1 MSFYGEGAWEVEI
14 DGVEVFDV
22 SDADGAPVGA
32 FSSEATALGAQR
44 EVNLKKLLL
53 KKISP
58 EIDKGETW
66 GCEAV
71 FDDETS
77 VELFAEKFDGEWLVS
92 ESFDETL
99 NERQVRSSKPF

>member
-1 MSFYGEGAWEVEI
+1 MSFYGEAAWEVEI
-14 DGVEVFDV
+14 DGVAVLNA
-22 SDADGAPVGA
+22 SDADGAPIGA
-32 FSSEATALGAQR
+32 FASKAKALGAQR

-53 KKISP
+53 MQPI
-58 EIDKGETW
+58 EDDVETW

-77 VELFAEKFDGEWLVS
+77 VKLFAEELDSEWIVS
-92 ESFDETL
+92 ESFDQAL

>member
-1 MSFYGEGAWEVEI
+1 MGSRDRWRRGIFNA
-14 DGVEVFDV
+14 
-22 SDADGAPVGA
+22 SDSDGAPIGA
-32 FSSEATALGAQR
+32 FASKAKALGAQR

-53 KKISP
+53 MTQPI
-58 EIDKGETW
+58 EDDVETW

-77 VELFAEKFDGEWLVS
+77 VELFAEELDSEWIVS
-92 ESFDETL
+92 ESFDQAL